1 MEISM
6 YKGKNRSWAHWFEI
20 PASNYDQAKTFYE
33 AIYKMDIETVEMG
46 PYKMGII
53 PHNDVGC
60 AIISGEGY
68 EPPPGPNGSIV
79 YMDANPDLDIIL
91 NRIENAGRKI
101 IKPKKAISEEHGFM
115 ATFLDSE
122 GNRMALHSMK

>member
-1 MEISM
+1 M
-6 YKGKNRSWAHWFEI
+6 YKGKNRSWTHWFEI
-20 PASNYDQAKTFYE
+20 PASNYDRAKRFYE
-33 AIYKMDIETVEMG
+33 TIYQMDIETVEMG

-68 EPPPGPNGSIV
+68 KPPGPNGPIV

-91 NRIENAGRKI
+91 NRIENAGGKI
-101 IKPKKAISEEHGFM
+101 IKPKKAVSEDHEFM

-122 GNRMALHSMK
+122 GNRMALHSLK